1 MSKVVVKVA
10 AGVRKMFRELVR
22 KKKQIPQE
30 ECIRIL
36 KDEPRGV
43 LSVLGDND
51 YPYGMPMNHFYNEE
65 DGKIYFHCGKMG
77 HRLDAL
83 KKHDKI
89 SFCVYDE
96 GYRKEGEW
104 ALNIKS
110 VVVFGRMRV
119 VNDLK
124 KVVYI
129 SDKLSRKFTKDDAY
143 IKEEIEKYASQ
154 TLLLEL
160 TPEHICGKLVT
171 EA

>member
-1 MSKVVVKVA
+1 
-10 AGVRKMFRELVR
+10 MFRELTR
-22 KKKQIPQE
+22 KNKQISKE

-83 KKHDKI
+83 KKHDKV

-96 GYRKEGEW
+96 GYRQDGEW

-110 VVVFGRMRV
+110 VVVFGRMKV
-119 VNDLK
+119 VNNLE

-129 SDKLSRKFTKDDAY
+129 SDNLSRKFTGDDAY

-171 EA
+171 ES